1 MAQKDERKRMT
12 IYCEI
17 VTQEQILF
25 QGEADLVILPGM
37 AGEIGILPHHSPLL
51 TVLKYG
57 IIRVRLAG
65 EEKVFTVF
73 GGVAEVQ
80 PDQITIL
87 ADAADR
93 LNEIDAE
100 QAEEAKLQAE
110 RTLKRKSELSQ
121 DVELEMW
128 EALRR
133 SSVRLE
139 AVNRYRQNR
148 DKT

>member
-1 MAQKDERKRMT
+1 MT